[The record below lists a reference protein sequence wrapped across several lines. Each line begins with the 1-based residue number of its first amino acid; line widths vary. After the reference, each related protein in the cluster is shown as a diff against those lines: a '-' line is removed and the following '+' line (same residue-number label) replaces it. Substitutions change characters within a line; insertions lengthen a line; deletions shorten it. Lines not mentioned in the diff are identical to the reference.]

1 MTTAA
6 SPHPLLDTLLPLAAR
21 TLEAALARVLRLDPA
36 AAERLAALNG
46 QSIELTWTGP
56 DWGLRMSVVD
66 GAVKLAPRDPE
77 REPDLAVR
85 GALSGVLAAMVSM
98 RERGVLPTGAV
109 KMSGDPGLARALGE
123 VAEKYKPDLE
133 AELSTRLGPVWG
145 PQLARA
151 LAGGAAWARESATSL
166 VGDAVVHLRDDTG
179 DLVPRAEVDAFLDD
193 VDRLRDRV
201 EHAAARL
208 ADLQA
213 RAHGGSGT

>member
-1 MTTAA
+1 MNAA
-6 SPHPLLDTLLPLAAR
+6 NVPNPLLDTLLPLAAR
-21 TLEAALARVLRLDPA
+21 TLEAALARLLRLDPA
-36 AAERLAALNG
+36 AAERLATLNG
-46 QSIELTWTGP
+46 QSVELTWTGP
-56 DWGLRMSVVD
+56 GWGFRMEVVD

-123 VAEKYKPDLE
+123 VAEKFRPDLE
-133 AELSTRLGPVWG
+133 AELTARLGPVWG

-151 LAGGAAWARESATSL
+151 LVSGASWARESAKSL

-179 DLVPRAEVDAFLDD
+179 DLVPRAEVDTFLDD

-201 EHAAARL
+201 DHAAERL
-208 ADLQA
+208 AALQA
-213 RAHGGSGT
+213 RVRSAAK

>member
-1 MTTAA
+1 MTTAT
-6 SPHPLLDTLLPLAAR
+6 SPNPLLDTLLPLAAR
-21 TLEAALARVLRLDPA
+21 TLEAVLARLLKLDPA

-56 DWGLRMSVVD
+56 GWGFRMEVVD
-66 GAVKLAPRDPE
+66 GAIRLAPRDPE

-85 GALSGVLAAMVSM
+85 GALSGVLAAMASM

-109 KMSGDPGLARALGE
+109 KMSGDPGLARELGE
-123 VAEKYKPDLE
+123 IAEKFRPDLE
-133 AELSTRLGPVWG
+133 TELSARLGPVWG
-145 PQLARA
+145 PQLARG
-151 LAGGAAWARESATSL
+151 LAAGANWARMSAQSL

-201 EHAAARL
+201 EHAAERL
-208 ADLQA
+208 AALGA
-213 RAHGGSGT
+213 RVRGTPT